1 MSRADDF
8 IQQHATDGT
17 LTTEQAAQLLELAM
31 GDTGAQPESSEA
43 PAAAPEQQQPEP
55 SGEQP
60 QAQAADPDPAD
71 AVLMAKDGVHTIP
84 YERLTEAR
92 QQAQQYK
99 GQLEEKLTRMQDLE
113 QELAAARAAAQ
124 QPASVEPKA
133 PDVEQ
138 EADIKV
144 LRRQLREA
152 IYEGDDDK
160 AEALEDQIDSLTAKR
175 QVSIAEQRVADLRK
189 EIESLQKHKQEDAAA
204 AHFRSIY
211 EKHPDADSI
220 AESKEL
226 FEWINAQVNSVPSAV
241 RADVRAGYERVLQ
254 SGSALEVVELLD
266 AFKKDAGRTQPE
278 AQADARAAARAAVAG
293 IKPPVPASLS
303 DIPGGTAGP
312 SNKFETLAS
321 LAPADLSSAMAG
333 MNAEQI
339 EAFLNRNG

>member
-31 GDTGAQPESSEA
+31 GDTGTSPDSSEA

-60 QAQAADPDPAD
+60 QAQAAEPEPAD
-71 AVLMAKDGVHTIP
+71 AVLMAKDGKHTIP

-124 QPASVEPKA
+124 QPASFEQKA

-189 EIESLQKHKQEDAAA
+189 EIESLQKYKQEDAAA
-204 AHFRSIY
+204 AHFRAIY

-226 FEWINAQVNSVPSAV
+226 VEWINSQVNSVPSAV

-254 SGSALEVVELLD
+254 SGSAQEVVELLD
-266 AFKKDAGRTQPE
+266 AFKVGRNQQPP
-278 AQADARAAARAAVAG
+278 ADLKAAAQQAVA
-293 IKPPVPASLS
+293 KAAAAAPASLS
-303 DIPGGTAGP
+303 DIPGGRVAPTSRDEA
-312 SNKFETLAS
+312 LAS
-321 LAPADLSSAMAG
+321 MSGPELADAMAS
-333 MNAEQI
+333 MTPEQI
-339 EAFLNRNG
+339 EAYLSRSL